1 MLSGETD
8 SFIYFR
14 YTYILTMKIEVRKKG
29 EHTAILI
36 SFDTVRE
43 RFDSPS
49 ERNRFYWQ
57 LYGRK
62 QVVIK
67 ESKKYV
73 YQKEGVLEEI
83 PHIKVADS
91 VFIVAM
97 NHMKRMMEFFDEWED
112 KVELKTFPVLL
123 DKKEEEE
130 LKN

>member
-1 MLSGETD
+1 M
-8 SFIYFR
+8 
-14 YTYILTMKIEVRKKG
+14 YILTMKIEIHDKDGK
-29 EHTAILI
+29 TAILI
-36 SFDTVRE
+36 SFDTVKE
-43 RFDSPS
+43 KFESPS

-67 ESKKYV
+67 QSKRYE
-73 YQKEGVLEEI
+73 YQKEGLLEEI

-123 DKKEEEE
+123 DKKEEKE
-130 LKN
+130 LQV